1 VAEIQYL
8 TLDSIQEGVGASQ
21 VLSYVERLAKNWK
34 IDLVS
39 FEKDFSSMAASNSI
53 TKEQFTWR
61 PLPFGKFGAVAG
73 LNRIWR
79 LRKLVNRKA
88 VVHARSDF
96 AAFAAIMAGS
106 KRVIWDCRALTP
118 DQRIAAKNK
127 SRYSMEYIA
136 LRLIESVCAKKSQK
150 IIVITEKARF
160 FLQKRYGIPAS
171 KFLHVSTCVDL
182 QRFHIDQKLQKEKGE
197 GIKIAFIGT
206 IGPQYDIDLIATII
220 EELRK
225 LRKVHFTV
233 SLSKGSTE
241 LYSTL
246 KYDTV
251 LSLSHSEMPK
261 FIVSQDIGLS
271 VWRQDMGVSLF
282 SVAATKNAE
291 FLACGKPIIVNEN
304 QGDIGGWI
312 RDTKT
317 GVSTRSNDLKSAKQ
331 YAQEVINLIDE
342 GESLSNRCRTLAEKY
357 YSLEEAVWQ
366 ISNVY
371 ESLLSN

>member
-1 VAEIQYL
+1 MKEVQYL

-21 VLSYVERLAKNWK
+21 VLSYVERLAEKWN
-34 IDLVS
+34 IELVS
-39 FEKDFSSMAASNSI
+39 FEKDFSSIADAKS
-53 TKEQFTWR
+53 TVRGQFSWR
-61 PLPFGKFGAVAG
+61 PLPFGKYGEVAG
-73 LNRIWR
+73 LDRIWR
-79 LRKLVNRKA
+79 LKKIVNRKA

-96 AAFAAIMAGS
+96 AAFAAITAGS

-127 SRYSMEYIA
+127 SRYSLEYVA
-136 LRLIESVCAKKSQK
+136 LRTIESVCAKKSQK
-150 IIVITEKARF
+150 IIVITEKARY

-182 QRFHIDQKLQKEKGE
+182 QRFHIDQKLQKEKSKE
-197 GIKIAFIGT
+197 IKIAFIGT
-206 IGPQYDIDLIATII
+206 IGPQYDIDLIASIL

-246 KYDTV
+246 KCDSV
-251 LSLSHSEMPK
+251 LSLSHGEMPR
-261 FIVSQDIGLS
+261 FIASQDIGLS
-271 VWRQDMGVSLF
+271 IWREDMGASLL

-304 QGDIGGWI
+304 QGDIGGLI
-312 RDTKT
+312 RETKT
-317 GVSTRSNDLKSAKQ
+317 GVVTRSNDSNSVKH
-331 YAQEVINLIDE
+331 YAQEIISLIDE
-342 GESLSNRCRTLAEKY
+342 GESLSNRCRSLAEQY
-357 YSLEEAVWQ
+357 YSLEDAIRQ

-371 ESLLSN
+371 ESL

>member
-1 VAEIQYL
+1 MTEVQYL
-8 TLDSIQEGVGASQ
+8 TLDSVQEGVGASQ
-21 VLSYVERLAKNWK
+21 VLSYVERLAKKWN
-34 IDLVS
+34 IELVS
-39 FEKDFSSMAASNSI
+39 FEKDFSAIANTNS
-53 TKEQFTWR
+53 TARGQFTWR
-61 PLPFGKFGAVAG
+61 PLPFGKYGEVAG

-79 LRKLVNRKA
+79 LRKIVNRKA

-96 AAFAAIMAGS
+96 AAFTAIIAGS
-106 KRVIWDCRALTP
+106 KKVIWDCRALTP

-127 SRYSMEYIA
+127 SQYSLEYVA
-136 LRLIESVCAKKSQK
+136 LRLIESVCAKKSQR

-182 QRFHIDQKLQKEKGE
+182 QKFRNDQKLQIKKSKK
-197 GIKIAFIGT
+197 IKIAFVGT
-206 IGPQYDIDLIATII
+206 IGPQYDIDLIARIL

-225 LRKVHFTV
+225 LREVHFTV

-246 KYDTV
+246 KYDSL
-251 LSLSHSEMPK
+251 LSLTHGEMPR
-261 FIVSQDIGLS
+261 FIASQDIGLS
-271 VWRQDMGVSLF
+271 IWREDMGASLL

-291 FLACGKPIIVNEN
+291 FLACGKPIIVNES

-312 RDTKT
+312 RETKT
-317 GVSTRSNDLKSAKQ
+317 GVATRSNDSNSVKH
-331 YAQEVINLIDE
+331 YAQEIINLIDE
-342 GESLSNRCRTLAEKY
+342 GESLSHRCRTLAEQY
-357 YSLEEAVWQ
+357 YSIEDGIKQ

-371 ESLLSN
+371 ESL